1 MTELSS
7 RQRAGYVLGMI
18 VGFANLPG
26 AFVPGGEDGSGS
38 PTGPP
43 VAVLALGAVLGLVVM
58 ALLYQSW
65 RTGRRAWLRS
75 AAVLMILLALL
86 ALPGVLTPT
95 VDAWIRVLAGA
106 YVLLTVAALALLFA
120 PAARRTPSLA

>member
-7 RQRAGYVLGMI
+7 RQRAGYALGMI
-18 VGFANLPG
+18 VGFANLPA
-26 AFVPGGEDGSGS
+26 AFVPGGEDSGGG

-43 VAVLALGAVLGLVVM
+43 VAILALSAVLGLAVM
-58 ALLYQSW
+58 ALLYQSL
-65 RTGRRAWLRS
+65 RTGRRGWLRT

-95 VDAWIRVLAGA
+95 VEAWIRVLAGA
-106 YVLLTVAALALLFA
+106 YVLLTVAALSLLFA
-120 PAARRTPSLA
+120 PAARRTPSFG